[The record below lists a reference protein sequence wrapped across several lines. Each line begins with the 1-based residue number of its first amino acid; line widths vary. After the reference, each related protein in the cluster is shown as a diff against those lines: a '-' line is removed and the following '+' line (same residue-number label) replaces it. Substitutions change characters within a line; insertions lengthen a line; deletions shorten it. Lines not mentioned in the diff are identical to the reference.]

1 MRQYL
6 FIIPLL
12 GCLLAGCSTVAVI
25 KDVNGQQLTTG
36 GETTIAH
43 LNGNNYGYY
52 LFGWI
57 PLIAGDTSKTNS
69 WVLFK
74 DTVTEEAV
82 VQMVTRTSKELG
94 ATKTTDLV
102 SRFDSTGLRTL
113 FIFWYFNVQVS
124 ANAVK

>member
-1 MRQYL
+1 
-6 FIIPLL
+6 
-12 GCLLAGCSTVAVI
+12 
-25 KDVNGQQLTTG
+25 
-36 GETTIAH
+36 
-43 LNGNNYGYY
+43 
-52 LFGWI
+52 
-57 PLIAGDTSKTNS
+57 
-69 WVLFK
+69 
-74 DTVTEEAV
+74 VTEEAV